1 MSACFANVIKK
12 IKMPNRQN
20 ILCGDGEIP
29 VTWFLLI
36 SVLKKDGNMTPH
48 LANRKHITG
57 LSTIGHI
64 TSEWCRKVTSN
75 FTEIES
81 ALKSG

>member
-20 ILCGDGEIP
+20 FLCGDGEIP

-48 LANRKHITG
+48 LANRKHITDY
-57 LSTIGHI
+57 LPS
-64 TSEWCRKVTSN
+64 VTLPQNGAEKLLPISLKLK
-75 FTEIES
+75 S